1 MLKNSF
7 KNLLKSILV
16 MFIGFGT
23 ITGNNSITTA
33 YNIN

>member
-16 MFIGFGT
+16 MFIGFAF
-23 ITGNNSITTA
+23 TTNGGDRV
-33 YNIN
+33 YL

>member
-16 MFIGFGT
+16 MFIGFAFTTNAFGT
-23 ITGNNSITTA
+23 ITGNT
-33 YNIN
+33 